1 MTMNISNGGG
11 QVQRN
16 AKIIQALHDIQALG
30 ERVIVPG
37 HGGLCDMVYIRRL
50 NDYVQLLYGTMAV
63 IVIWSMTVD
72 TSHAHTWVEKYIPG
86 FWAIFGLGS
95 CTVLIFF
102 ARWFGSAGIE
112 REEDYYD
119 D

>member
-1 MTMNISNGGG
+1 MIGFIDFL
-11 QVQRN
+11 R
-16 AKIIQALHDIQALG
+16 
-30 ERVIVPG
+30 ERGREVR
-37 HGGLCDMVYIRRL
+37 YI
-50 NDYVQLLYGTMAV
+50 LYGTMAV

-86 FWAIFGLGS
+86 FWAIFGLVS
-95 CTVLIFF
+95 CTVLIFL
-102 ARWFGSAGIE
+102 ARWFSSAGIE

>member
-1 MTMNISNGGG
+1 M
-11 QVQRN
+11 
-16 AKIIQALHDIQALG
+16 IQFIDFLK
-30 ERVIVPG
+30 ERGRGVR
-37 HGGLCDMVYIRRL
+37 YI
-50 NDYVQLLYGTMAV
+50 LYGTMAA

-72 TSHAHTWVEKYIPG
+72 TSHAHTWVEKHIPG
-86 FWAIFGLGS
+86 FWSIFGLVS

-102 ARWFGSAGIE
+102 ARWLASAGIE

>member
-1 MTMNISNGGG
+1 M
-11 QVQRN
+11 
-16 AKIIQALHDIQALG
+16 IQFVDFLRARG
-30 ERVIVPG
+30 REVR
-37 HGGLCDMVYIRRL
+37 YI
-50 NDYVQLLYGTMAV
+50 LYGTMAA

-86 FWAIFGLGS
+86 FWAIFGLVS

-112 REEDYYD
+112 RGEDYYD